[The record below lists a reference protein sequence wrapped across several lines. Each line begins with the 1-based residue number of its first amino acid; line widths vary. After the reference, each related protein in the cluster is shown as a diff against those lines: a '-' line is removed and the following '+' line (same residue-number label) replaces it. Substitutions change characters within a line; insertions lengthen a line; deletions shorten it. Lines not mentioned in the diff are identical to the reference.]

1 MPSNTR
7 TRILKDA
14 RAPILVLALWS
25 ILPICGAL
33 TIPKSPN
40 LASVGVSARQVSLLS
55 TGDCGTHTL
64 LVAAKE
70 SDDAADPRTTDELLS
85 ELTELT
91 QSFEYVRSKV
101 ENNAKLYRETI
112 ESLQSKI
119 SKLEREKEEVIT
131 ELEGRNTEDGMT
143 SKLESELILD
153 EAAIISTLDE
163 EIEGKERVVSDLKRQ
178 LEDAKFGSSSSSSD
192 ESLATASDG
201 SNADDAAAMSADLTM
216 MREEWEDEKKALIKE
231 KSDLA
236 KSIVALKEAIRDE
249 AEMMRSEMKKEYIE
263 LKANAIREREEE
275 KRQAEAAMKE
285 IELERQNMQHQQDS
299 DKKKIVSLRQ
309 RMASGWKRLMSVFR
323 RNK

>member
-285 IELERQNMQHQQDS
+285 IELERQQDS

-323 RNK
+323 LRRNK

>member
-285 IELERQNMQHQQDS
+285 IELERQQDS